1 MRKYRRFVGNP
12 KECSA
17 RSSSFSLDYG
27 GAKGT
32 FPKIV
37 EAASTQIIRRSRRSP
52 DNGFTVLSRNDAGF
66 ALILS
71 ETA

>member
-1 MRKYRRFVGNP
+1 MRKYQRFVGNP
-12 KECSA
+12 KECGA
-17 RSSSFSLDYG
+17 RSLSFSLDYAG
-27 GAKGT
+27 GGGT

-37 EAASTQIIRRSRRSP
+37 EAVSTQTIRWRRRSP
-52 DNGFTVLSRNDAGF
+52 DNDFTVLSRNDAGF